1 MSPADN
7 HGQRFMKGRGS
18 YARPALE
25 NRGGFL
31 LLSARLS
38 ALARRFA
45 AIVAVLA
52 MVGAFAAG
60 ATALAPTRATRIG
73 TSFPVHTEFT
83 PSDPFVIDQWG
94 LKSTGV
100 PSAWDVTLGDR
111 NVIVAVV
118 DTGVWWT
125 QPDIQANMWTNSV
138 DGTHGWDFVNG
149 DSNPMDIDPSGTYHG
164 TGVAGVIGAITDN
177 GQGIAGTAQVSMM
190 AVRAL
195 GSNGEGSSFNVSQ
208 AIRYAADHGAKVIN
222 LSLGT
227 NQSFGGPTDI
237 QLAVNY
243 AWSRGALIVAAAGN
257 SGTSTLDY
265 PARLANVVSVA
276 AIDESGTRASF
287 SNYGSGL
294 DLSAPGTR
302 IVTLSGGNNQPNN
315 VHYLQGTSFSTPFV
329 TGAAALILSVDP
341 SLTNVELWNILNS
354 TAVQPVGAG
363 YNTNYGWGVVNVW
376 NAINALSQPF
386 ISVNSYPSSVSS
398 SSTFGVT
405 WSILGPTGVAVTDT
419 HVLWGTVSGSLGN
432 ASAVQ
437 SGRTHDSFTANG
449 FSMPSGAGAMYF
461 KVVATVNGTTYTSRE
476 YTVTASSLPDFL
488 FVLYQLLA
496 SNLLYLALFILV
508 LAGVVA
514 FIPQRR
520 AARARRAAARPLTL
534 YPASYYVQAA
544 RPSQPPPVPQPT
556 QVAPWIEPQMAG
568 PPAAPTQIA
577 PAAQPVAPIPMA
589 QPTTVKKR
597 CPSCGTMVAADNMF
611 CFFCGN
617 RFR

>member
-83 PSDPFVIDQWG
+83 PSDPFFIDQWG
-94 LKSTGV
+94 LKSIGV

-177 GQGIAGTAQVSMM
+177 GQGIAGTAQVSVM

-195 GSNGEGSSFNVSQ
+195 GSNGQGSSTDTAQ
-208 AIRYAADHGAKVIN
+208 AIIWAADHGAKVIN

-227 NQSFGGPTDI
+227 NETPPVEPSEI
-237 QLAVNY
+237 HLAIDH
-243 AWSRGALIVAAAGN
+243 AWSKGALIVAAAGN
-257 SGTSTLDY
+257 AGVGTLDY
-265 PARLANVVSVA
+265 PARLPEVVSVA
-276 AIDESGTRASF
+276 AIDESGRRASF
-287 SNYGSGL
+287 SNYGPGL
-294 DLSAPGTR
+294 DLSAPGSR

-315 VHYLQGTSFSTPFV
+315 VHYLQGTSFSAPFV
-329 TGAAALILSVDP
+329 SGIAGLLLSAEP
-341 SLTNVELWNILNS
+341 GLTNVQLWNILNM
-354 TAVQPVGAG
+354 TAVQPVGSG
-363 YNTNYGWGVVNVW
+363 SNTNNGWGAVMPGK
-376 NAINALSQPF
+376 AIAALNQPL
-386 ISVNSYPSSVSS
+386 ISVDSYPTSVSS

-405 WSILGPTGVAVTDT
+405 WSILGPAGMAVSDT
-419 HVLWGTVSGSLGN
+419 HLIWGTSSGALGN
-432 ASAVQ
+432 ATAAQ
-437 SGRTHDSFTANG
+437 SGQTRQSYTAG
-449 FSMPSGAGAMYF
+449 GLALPSGAGLFYF
-461 KVVATVNGTTYTSRE
+461 KVVATVNGTAFSSRE
-476 YTVTASSLPDFL
+476 YTVTASSVPDFL
-488 FVLYQLLA
+488 YILYQLLA
-496 SNLLYLALFILV
+496 SNLLYLALFVLV

-520 AARARRAAARPLTL
+520 AARARRAVSRPPTM
-534 YPASYYVQAA
+534 YPSTYYIQAA
-544 RPSQPPPVPQPT
+544 SSPQPPPWP
-556 QVAPWIEPQMAG
+556 APSPPAASRYEPYPAG
-568 PPAAPTQIA
+568 PP
-577 PAAQPVAPIPMA
+577 
-589 QPTTVKKR
+589 
-597 CPSCGTMVAADNMF
+597 
-611 CFFCGN
+611 
-617 RFR
+617 